1 MNITVTISPRT
12 LFAIL
17 GIVFATYF
25 IWQIPDIIAL
35 LLISLILAAAMRPGV
50 EYFQHRLRLKRPY
63 AVMAIYGIALGILG
77 LLLLIIVPVFIVQ
90 SVQLAQAL
98 PTYGELAQ
106 HYLSTVRT
114 LGIPLPQMG
123 DLANLAAKQA
133 SGWLQSTLSYT
144 FRAFELFVR
153 LFGIIITTFFLLTDS
168 ERIRDGFLRL
178 IPQAYRQRIGELIQP
193 VSLQLGA
200 YVRGQLTV
208 VAIFATYLAITL
220 SIARIPFSLVL
231 ALLAGLFDIVPML
244 GIIGIIPTVLIALTV
259 SWKHALAV
267 VIIYALGNFI
277 EGNILSPMILSKQV
291 NVPPI
296 LIFFALLIGAQF
308 MGLVGALLAVPMT
321 AALLVV
327 VKMLY
332 LPAVEAN
339 SEG

>member
-1 MNITVTISPRT
+1 M
-12 LFAIL
+12 IL
-17 GIVFATYF
+17 GIIFAVFF

-35 LLISLILAAAMRPGV
+35 LLISLILAAALRPGV
-50 EYFQHRLRLKRPY
+50 DYFQGRLHLKRSSS
-63 AVMAIYGIALGILG
+63 VMAIYGVAIGVLG
-77 LLLLIIVPVFIVQ
+77 LLLLIIVPVFISQ
-90 SVQLAQAL
+90 SVQLAHAL
-98 PTYGELAQ
+98 PAYGELAQ
-106 HYLSTVRT
+106 RYFSTVRN

-123 DLANLAAKQA
+123 DLASLVARQA

-144 FRAFELFVR
+144 FRAFEVFIR
-153 LFGIIITTFFLLTDS
+153 LFGIIITTFFLLTDG
-168 ERIRDGFLRL
+168 ERIRNGFLRL
-178 IPQAYRQRIGELIQP
+178 IPLAYRERIGGLIQP

-208 VAIFATYLAITL
+208 VAIFATYLAVTL

-231 ALLAGLFDIVPML
+231 ALVAGLFDIVPML
-244 GIIGIIPTVLIALTV
+244 GIIGIIPTILIALTL

-267 VIIYALGNFI
+267 VVIYAFGNFL

-291 NVPPI
+291 DVPPI

-321 AALLVV
+321 AALLVI
-327 VKMLY
+327 VKALY